1 MASALMGLVQVA
13 GEQFFALLGEP
24 NLVWRARDLND
35 EFGRQEGIG
44 VATHFGGK
52 NTVNFLN

>member
-1 MASALMGLVQVA
+1 MLWYKV
-13 GEQFFALLGEP
+13 LLESKTP